1 MSAVPLFILA
11 APFSGACS
19 LAAMLGRHPQLCAL
33 PPLHLGMAERVG
45 DLLEIFRI
53 SQGRHA
59 DGLLRAVAQLELGAQ
74 TDAAVAQ
81 AQDWLQRQAHWSTG
95 ELLQHLAQRAAPRR
109 LVVPD
114 AESPL
119 RPMDLLRLRRQLPDA
134 AVLQLL
140 RHPYTQGL
148 LHAHWL
154 AGQLFVPPDFKD
166 HAQQPPQP
174 DPQIGWLRSNT
185 NLENFLR
192 EHQGAQQRTRSE
204 DLVADAAAELARIAD
219 WLGVAT
225 DATALQAMQQPELWE
240 FAGHGPPSAPY
251 GLEAEVLE
259 AFPPQLIAQA
269 QSGARLDASLPWR
282 GGQGFDAA
290 TQAFARACAYR

>member
-1 MSAVPLFILA
+1 MSAPLFILA

-59 DGLLRAVAQLELGAQ
+59 DGLWRAVAQLEFGAQ
-74 TDAAVAQ
+74 DDAAVAR
-81 AQDWLQRQAHWSTG
+81 AQDWLQRQSDLSTAQ
-95 ELLQHLAQRAAPRR
+95 LLAQLAARAAPRR
-109 LVVPD
+109 LVLPD

-119 RPMDLLRLRRQLPDA
+119 RPMDLLRLRRQFPDA

-154 AGQLFVPPDFKD
+154 GGQLFVPPDFKD
-166 HAQQPPQP
+166 HAQSPPRP

-192 EHQGAQQRTRSE
+192 EHRGPQQRTRSE
-204 DLVADAAAELARIAD
+204 DLVADAAGELARIAG
-219 WLGVAT
+219 WLEIDT
-225 DATALQAMQQPELWE
+225 DAAMLQAMQEPERWE
-240 FAGHGPPSAPY
+240 FAGHGPASAPY

-259 AFPPQLIAQA
+259 AFSPALLAQA
-269 QSGARLDASLPWR
+269 QSGARLDAPLPWR
-282 GGQGFDAA
+282 DGQGFDAA
-290 TQAFARACAYR
+290 VQALARTYGYD